1 MPDLTTALNQELAA
15 QTPETVPPFAE
26 VRRRAR
32 KRARTRMALGA
43 VAAAVV
49 VAGGGVLAVRAVD
62 GGPAPSPEAL
72 SSAAPQWI
80 TVNGRQLKYS
90 GGTPVDNAW
99 VDEQDPSILVV
110 VAGVVAPDEGS
121 SCRPYVAVRLLEE
134 DAHTIRIAADE
145 YQEPIVTR
153 LCTQPAYPGKE
164 HQFKLRAPVGGR
176 TLLDGTTAVLV
187 HDPGTVLSPSY
198 LPPGFSQPGRVTWGD
213 APPGRL
219 TGHTNRFYMAS
230 SGEGLSIE
238 EADPAAEEYLVSHE
252 TQPSVFRPEAGLD
265 VVGHPTVRGYAGVL
279 FAHSPA
285 SLCLRWRESAE
296 LAVVV
301 CLGTGRGVPPPDED
315 LLKVAES
322 LHRNR

>member
-15 QTPETVPPFAE
+15 QTPHTVLPFAE

-49 VAGGGVLAVRAVD
+49 VAAGGVLAVRTAD
-62 GGPAPSPEAL
+62 GRPAPSPEAL

-121 SCRPYVAVRLLEE
+121 SCRPYVAVRLLDE

-145 YQEPIVTR
+145 YQDPVVPG
-153 LCTQPAYPGKE
+153 LCTDPAYPGKE

-198 LPPGFSQPGRVTWGD
+198 LPPGFSQPGRVTWG
-213 APPGRL
+213 G
-219 TGHTNRFYMAS
+219 TTAS
-230 SGEGLSIE
+230 WPAGFTDRSYSAGPDGYLYIR

-252 TQPSVFRPEAGLD
+252 TQPSVFRPETGLD
-265 VVGHPTVRGYAGVL
+265 VVGHPTVRGHAGVL
-279 FAHSPA
+279 FAYGPA
-285 SLCLRWRESAE
+285 ALCLRWRESAE

-301 CLGTGRGVPPPDED
+301 CWGTGRGVPPADQD
-315 LLKVAES
+315 LLRVAES
-322 LHRNR
+322 LHRSR